1 MLVRLAPTFM
11 AVHVST
17 VSVEFIVAMLL
28 KSTLMTMLHATG
40 VTVKIV
46 NVRQVPM
53 LMAMLFTVVGME
65 VVVVD
70 LLLLLMAVWLMS
82 MSMAMLFATVTV
94 QVFVLMVLLMTV

>member
-1 MLVRLAPTFM
+1 MRLAPTFM

-17 VSVEFIVAMLL
+17 VSVEFIVTMLL

-82 MSMAMLFATVTV
+82 MSMAMLFASVTV